1 MDEAG
6 NLVAKIQAS
15 MVVPFMYKMVHT
27 GALPKFMQK
36 KLNKTGEAKKN
47 YIMDFEYVWNR

>member
-15 MVVPFMYKMVHT
+15 IADIVSIFATKVAMISGRMASHSLRNGVRL
-27 GALPKFMQK
+27 LPK
-36 KLNKTGEAKKN
+36 N
-47 YIMDFEYVWNR
+47 